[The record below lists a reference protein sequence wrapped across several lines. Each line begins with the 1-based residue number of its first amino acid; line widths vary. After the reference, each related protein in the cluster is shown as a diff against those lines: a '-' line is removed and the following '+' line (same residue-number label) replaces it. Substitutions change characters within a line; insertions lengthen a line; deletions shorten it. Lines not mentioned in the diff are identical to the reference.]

1 MKITLS
7 GTPGSGKSSIAQAL
21 AKELGYKW
29 YYIGGIRRDLAKK
42 RGMTLEEYNKLGE
55 EDPSTDKDVDKYQ
68 EEIGKKEDNII
79 MEGRTSFFLIPN
91 SLKVFLDVD
100 FEEGARR
107 IFRDLNDKEKSE
119 KRNETNARTFEKV
132 KESLK
137 QRVESDNKRYKKY
150 YGIDDV
156 YDKKHFDVIID
167 TTGLTVEESIK
178 KCIDTIKKKM
188 KQK

>member
-7 GTPGSGKSSIAQAL
+7 GTPGSGKSSVAPAL
-21 AKELGYKW
+21 AKEFGYKW
-29 YYIGGIRRDLAKK
+29 YYIGGIRRELAKK

-68 EEIGKKEDNII
+68 EKIGKMEDNII
-79 MEGRTSFFLIPN
+79 MEGRTSFFLIPD

-107 IFRDLNDKEKSE
+107 IFSDLNDKQKAE
-119 KRNETNARTFEKV
+119 KRNETKARTFEEV
-132 KESLK
+132 KESLRR
-137 QRVESDNKRYKKY
+137 RVESDNKRYKKY

-156 YDKKHFDVIID
+156 YDKKHFDVIIN
-167 TTGLTVEESIK
+167 TTGLTVEKSIK
-178 KCIDTIKKKM
+178 KCIDTIREKIE
-188 KQK
+188 QK